1 MSARRSNRAA
11 PAGGVSIRRA
21 PWPVL
26 LTGGY
31 IAVWF
36 VAGFLPIVP
45 TDLDISF
52 WPSGQIALSGHP
64 LLVYAP
70 GGPLAYPNANGPL
83 SLVPLTAV
91 GALLR
96 AFGWLESFHLRRA
109 VTFAVFSLF
118 IIGMAR
124 EGVAAIERLRGSR
137 LQALPR
143 LIAYGTLALG
153 GPIWQSLAGYGH
165 IEQAMEVWLGLL
177 AARLLSRGWGLR
189 AGFALGLMVLARSS
203 AALLC
208 LPLVLTA
215 RRQGPARALG
225 FLSSAAATGVAGLL
239 PFLIAD
245 PADVVHSLFTYRGSL
260 QVGAGSIWSL
270 THGGP
275 LETVGQHFD
284 IVFVFVFAVALNLW
298 LASRPGGFTEQR
310 LFAGLALTASCLA
323 LLAKT
328 VWPYYF
334 MEAYVFGTVWA
345 IGRWRAGD
353 GLFALMLA
361 PVAIS
366 ALGLLA
372 EIGSTPGLRPGPVAV
387 EGVAMFI
394 LLGAWMLWTLH
405 LLRPTEFRSAEVS
418 HPSNT

>member
-1 MSARRSNRAA
+1 MSRRRSR
-11 PAGGVSIRRA
+11 
-21 PWPVL
+21 WPVL
-26 LTGGY
+26 LAGGY
-31 IAVWF
+31 VAVWF
-36 VAGFLPIVP
+36 VAGFLPLVP
-45 TDLDISF
+45 TDLDMSF
-52 WPSGQIALSGHP
+52 WPSAQIALSGHP
-64 LLVYAP
+64 LLAYAP
-70 GGPLAYPNANGPL
+70 GGHLVYPNANGPL
-83 SLVPLTAV
+83 SLVPLTAA

-118 IIGMAR
+118 ILGMAR

-137 LQALPR
+137 LQGLPR
-143 LIAYGTLALG
+143 LIAYSALALG

-177 AARLLSRGWGLR
+177 AARLLSRGWALR
-189 AGFALGLMVLARSS
+189 AGCAVGLMVLARSS

-208 LPLVLTA
+208 VPLLLTA
-215 RRQGPARALG
+215 WHRGPARASG
-225 FLSSAAATGVAGLL
+225 FVSVAAATGAAGLL

-284 IVFVFVFAVALNLW
+284 IVFVFAVALAVNLW

-310 LFAGLALTASCLA
+310 LFAGLALSASCLA

-328 VWPYYF
+328 VWPYYV

-353 GLFALMLA
+353 GLVALLLA

-372 EIGSTPGLRPGPVAV
+372 EIGSAPGLRPGPVAV

-394 LLGAWMLWTLH
+394 LLGAWMTWTV
-405 LLRPTEFRSAEVS
+405 RAAGRRA
-418 HPSNT
+418 

>member
-1 MSARRSNRAA
+1 MSARRFNRAA
-11 PAGGVSIRRA
+11 PAGGVNIRRA
-21 PWPVL
+21 TWPVL

-31 IAVWF
+31 VVAWF

-45 TDLDISF
+45 TDLDTSF
-52 WPSGQIALSGHP
+52 WPSAQIALSGHP

-70 GGPLAYPNANGPL
+70 GGQLPYPNANGPL

-118 IIGMAR
+118 IIGMAS

-143 LIAYGTLALG
+143 LIAYGALALG

-189 AGFALGLMVLARSS
+189 AGFAVGLMVLARSS

-208 LPLVLTA
+208 LPLLLTA
-215 RRQGPARALG
+215 WRQGPARASG

-239 PFLIAD
+239 PFLITD
-245 PADVVHSLFTYRGSL
+245 PAEVVHSLFTYRGSL
-260 QVGAGSIWSL
+260 PVGAGSIWSL

-284 IVFVFVFAVALNLW
+284 IVFVFAVALALNLW

-328 VWPYYF
+328 VWPYYW

-405 LLRPTEFRSAEVS
+405 LLRPPEFRSADVS
-418 HPSNT
+418 HPYNT